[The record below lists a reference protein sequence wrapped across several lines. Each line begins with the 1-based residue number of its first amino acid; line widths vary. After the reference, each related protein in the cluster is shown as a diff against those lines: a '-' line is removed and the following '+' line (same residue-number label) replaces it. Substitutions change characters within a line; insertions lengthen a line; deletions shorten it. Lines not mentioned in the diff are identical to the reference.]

1 MSRSLKK
8 GPYVHYKLLK
18 QVERA
23 VAESSRKPLK
33 TKKRAS
39 CILPNMV
46 GLTIAVYNGRIYV
59 PVLIVED
66 MIGHRLGEFS
76 ITRVIPKHVGDK
88 KS

>member
-1 MSRSLKK
+1 MSRSLRK
-8 GPYVHYKLLK
+8 GPYVHYKLLQ

-23 VAESSRKPLK
+23 VAENSRKPLK

-46 GLTIAVYNGRIYV
+46 GLTIAVYNGKVYV

-76 ITRVIPKHVGDK
+76 LTRVTHKHPGDK